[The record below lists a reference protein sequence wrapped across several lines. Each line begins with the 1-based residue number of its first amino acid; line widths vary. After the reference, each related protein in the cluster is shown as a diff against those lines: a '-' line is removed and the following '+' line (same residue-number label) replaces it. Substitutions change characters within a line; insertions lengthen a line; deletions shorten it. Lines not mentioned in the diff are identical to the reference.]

1 MGSKRNWCCRL
12 ISAIKGEK
20 FAVFRATKVSVIS
33 VQIAVQIQKK
43 CKWEKKQLK
52 RKKQAFQFLIVLKIH
67 DIGVNASPI
76 STSSMHQI
84 ELKQTEFKD

>member
-1 MGSKRNWCCRL
+1 MGK
-12 ISAIKGEK
+12 
-20 FAVFRATKVSVIS
+20 
-33 VQIAVQIQKK
+33 
-43 CKWEKKQLK
+43 KKQLK